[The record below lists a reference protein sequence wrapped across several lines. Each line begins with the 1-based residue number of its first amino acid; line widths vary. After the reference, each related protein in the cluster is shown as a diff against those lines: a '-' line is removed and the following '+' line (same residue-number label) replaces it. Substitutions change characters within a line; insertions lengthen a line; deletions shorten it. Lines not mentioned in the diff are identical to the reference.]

1 LSGKPTLRAQL
12 KDLFLLAI
20 PLAGAVFA
28 AAIVLSGRATGLS
41 TGIGTESANL
51 LTALLACAVLLCLML
66 YGLKYHPNQLTRI
79 VVACITI
86 AGTVSGLILLKLLFA
101 ALGVF
106 PVLFLLALPAG
117 YLGVRWSFLSFW
129 GSLSKRKTSLLLIA
143 SSTLL
148 GSLIGTSL
156 PSTFTVAFLA
166 GLAVLDFLAVE
177 TNLLTRMIGSLKYD
191 EVTSL
196 ATLPLETSL
205 VGIGDFLAYSMLVAM
220 SLQLIGFL
228 GAIETIGLILAG
240 ALVTLQITRLRSRA
254 AGLLIPVGLGLIPV
268 ILAL

>member
-1 LSGKPTLRAQL
+1 MSRKPILRAQL

-28 AAIVLSGRATGLS
+28 AAIVLSGRTTGLS
-41 TGIGTESANL
+41 TDIGTEKANL

-106 PVLFLLALPAG
+106 PVLFLVALPAG
-117 YLGVRWSFLSFW
+117 YLGVRWSFLSYW

-148 GSLIGTSL
+148 GSLVGTSL

-240 ALVTLQITRLRSRA
+240 ALVTLQITRLRSKA
-254 AGLLIPVGLGLIPV
+254 AGLLIPIGLGLIPV

>member
-12 KDLFLLAI
+12 KDLLLLAI

-41 TGIGTESANL
+41 TGIGMESANL

-191 EVTSL
+191 EVT
-196 ATLPLETSL
+196 
-205 VGIGDFLAYSMLVAM
+205 
-220 SLQLIGFL
+220 
-228 GAIETIGLILAG
+228 
-240 ALVTLQITRLRSRA
+240 
-254 AGLLIPVGLGLIPV
+254 
-268 ILAL
+268 